1 MCPNLFCMYVN
12 WGGGVVVFI
21 LWLTVLSM
29 GLGFTCSCALLHV
42 LLSISDFVTRSVLS
56 FVRA

>member
-1 MCPNLFCMYVN
+1 M
-12 WGGGVVVFI
+12 VFI